1 LTGRIAKFKAGNRW
15 SPNFDYGG
23 MLKAGMSAKVSDGPV
38 KLRKLFNSFED
49 VNYHTE
55 SAPLWDAIEYIKA
68 GKPASAKM
76 RQFNKNCERTYNR
89 LHKFGEL

>member
-1 LTGRIAKFKAGNRW
+1 MVGRMAKFKAGKRF
-15 SPNFDYGG
+15 STNFDYGG
-23 MLKAGMSAKVSDGPV
+23 MLKAGMRAKVSDGPV
-38 KLRKLFNSFED
+38 KLRKLFDSFED